1 MSQFLSNVT
10 SVLIQDGQ
18 IYAQNFSGNQLIGM
32 TIEKYRDL
40 EKLANEATAK
50 ADEYRKKLVDAGI
63 IQPKLTPEE
72 QIARLTE
79 QVSTLAGALNL
90 QNRQNQDL
98 TRKVNELTELLTTPD
113 PMKKEGA

>member
-18 IYAQNFSGNQLIGM
+18 IYAQSFSGNQLIGM
-32 TIEKYRDL
+32 TLEKYREL
-40 EKLANEATAK
+40 EKLATEASAK
-50 ADEYRKKLVDAGI
+50 ADEYKKKLVDAGI

-90 QNRQNQDL
+90 QNQQNQAL
-98 TRKVNELTELLTTPD
+98 AQKVNDLTELLTMPD
-113 PMKKEGA
+113 PMKKGDA